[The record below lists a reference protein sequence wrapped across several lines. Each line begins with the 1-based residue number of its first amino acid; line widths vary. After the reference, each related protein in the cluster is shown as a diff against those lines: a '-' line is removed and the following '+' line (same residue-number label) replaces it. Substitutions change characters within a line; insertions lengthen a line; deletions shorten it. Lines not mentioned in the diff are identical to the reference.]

1 MRPPGER
8 LTITPTTDHGYH
20 WEASGMTLKLVLEAC
35 TLALAVV
42 TVVLAVATMVRGS
55 LPEGRARRALAPLAF
70 LLWLAAWALL
80 RSQA

>member
-1 MRPPGER
+1 
-8 LTITPTTDHGYH
+8 
-20 WEASGMTLKLVLEAC
+20 MTLKLVLEAS
-35 TLALAVV
+35 TLAIGVV

-55 LPEGRARRALAPLAF
+55 LPEGRARRALMPLAL